1 MKYLRARNRDLSLL
15 FAPVFGNLSL
25 LFAPAWASQKTF
37 RSYLP
42 RPFRLQTT
50 FRESFALICPG
61 LLPRFGIFRSYL
73 PRRGWS
79 WNPGKR
85 RLSLLFAPTL
95 VRAWDICLLPL
106 IISSTNSSDG

>member
-25 LFAPAWASQKTF
+25 LFAPAWASRKTF

-50 FRESFALICPG
+50 FRETFAPICPGLWNLSLLFAPAFYPVLGPLALICPG
-61 LLPRFGIFRSYL
+61 VAGLGILAKGDFRSYL
-73 PRRGWS
+73 PR
-79 WNPGKR
+79 
-85 RLSLLFAPTL
+85 A
-95 VRAWDICLLPL
+95 
-106 IISSTNSSDG
+106 